1 MNSICT
7 GPPGLAAGTRVIWR
21 VGLEGTLFELQPAS
35 KTVKITREKR
45 NRRFLNEL
53 YEEEFIIFDCKLS
66 RVNVQGVE
74 MQEDLGIDPK
84 HKTA

>member
-1 MNSICT
+1 MKSICT
-7 GPPGLAAGTRVIWR
+7 GPPGLAAGIRVIWR

-35 KTVKITREKR
+35 KTLTITREKR

-53 YEEEFIIFDCKLS
+53 HEEEFMILDCKLS

-74 MQEDLGIDPK
+74 MQEDLGIHPK
-84 HKTA
+84 DRTA

>member
-1 MNSICT
+1 M
-7 GPPGLAAGTRVIWR
+7 
-21 VGLEGTLFELQPAS
+21 EGTLFELQPAI
-35 KTVKITREKR
+35 KTLTITREKR

-53 YEEEFIIFDCKLS
+53 HEEEFMILDCKLS

-84 HKTA
+84 HRTE